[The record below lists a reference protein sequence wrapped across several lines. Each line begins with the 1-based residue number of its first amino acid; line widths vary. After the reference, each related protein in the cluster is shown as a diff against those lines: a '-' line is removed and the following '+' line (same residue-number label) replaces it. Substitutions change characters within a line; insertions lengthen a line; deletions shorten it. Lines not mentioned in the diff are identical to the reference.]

1 MPELVPTIGLEIHA
15 ELSTATK
22 MFCDCRNDPDEKHAN
37 ENTCPICLGHPGAL
51 PTPNREAIERVIK
64 VGLAIGAKINA
75 RAKFDRKNYFYP
87 DLPKG
92 YQISQYD
99 EPIVL
104 GGELAGVDITRI
116 HLEEDVGRSQHVKDE
131 TLINF
136 NRCSMPLM
144 ELVTEPCVASA
155 EQAVAFARELQ
166 LLLRYLDASDADME
180 KGNMRI
186 EANVSLHEEGTKEF
200 GTKVEVKN
208 INSFKAVYGAIE
220 YELKRQAEVLEKGEK
235 VIQETRGWDE
245 NKQETFSQR
254 IKEDA
259 HDYRYFPEP
268 DIPPFETNIFGLED
282 LKAKL
287 PEPPNAKRERLQKE
301 FNLPEAQTELLVQDR
316 NLAGFFENAVSELAT
331 MDTKETSTID
341 SETQGLLINY
351 LTSDI
356 KGLMNELGLS
366 FEELKITPEH
376 LAHLVSLIRSGVI
389 GSRQAKDV
397 LRLMAESGDDPET
410 IIEREGLK
418 TVSDEGEVLK
428 IIKEVIAENESA
440 VSDYKQGKDA
450 SIQFLLGKA
459 MAKLKGRGN
468 PVQLRELFIA
478 NIDR

>member
-1 MPELVPTIGLEIHA
+1 
-15 ELSTATK
+15 

-287 PEPPNAKRERLQKE
+287 PELPNAKRERLQKE